1 MKQVRVRSINGNEK
15 SPWVYIQ
22 EESKQKTPKANT
34 FQVKAATVEKRNVKA
49 NQYGRFRYSDMQYGR
64 IEAILASA
72 LEISKSP
79 MRIRNL
85 NGEWIYFNQVAIKGG
100 CPAIRIRN
108 KNNNQSGPWLYIQ
121 HKEVQ

>member
-1 MKQVRVRSINGNEK
+1 MKQVRIRSITKGEK

-22 EESKQKTPKANT
+22 EETKQETPKANT
-34 FQVKAATVEKRNVKA
+34 FQIQAAPVVKRNIKT

-72 LEISKSP
+72 LEISKAP

-85 NGEWIYFNQVAIKGG
+85 NGEWIYFNQTTIEGA
-100 CPAIRIRN
+100 CPSIRIRN
-108 KNNNQSGPWLYIQ
+108 RTGDQVGPWVYIH
-121 HKEVQ
+121 HKEV